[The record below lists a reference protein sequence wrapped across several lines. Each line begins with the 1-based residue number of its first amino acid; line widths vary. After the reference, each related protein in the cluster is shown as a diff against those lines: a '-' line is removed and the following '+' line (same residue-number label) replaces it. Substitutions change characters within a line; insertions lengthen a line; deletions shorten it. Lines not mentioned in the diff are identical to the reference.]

1 MPSPPPRRLP
11 GNDHAKPNKH
21 VPSAK
26 YLNIPWPRQ
35 KAIIAGKHANA
46 SNPRSQVIPQIA
58 LIIATPKPPHLA
70 ASFFLFRTRDVR
82 YWHLTDKRT
91 QPPNGRFW
99 TRADKG
105 GVTPGCGLSPFDPK
119 RTWSDVRLESAM
131 GVQNR

>member
-82 YWHLTDKRT
+82 YWHLTDIRGT
-91 QPPNGRFW
+91 ATICPLLDQSGHSW
-99 TRADKG
+99 TPA
-105 GVTPGCGLSPFDPK
+105 VGLGAG
-119 RTWSDVRLESAM
+119 L
-131 GVQNR
+131 

>member
-26 YLNIPWPRQ
+26 YLIIPWPRQ

-82 YWHLTDKRT
+82 YWHLADIRCAAKFGRYWVHSGHPTGIASINDPR
-91 QPPNGRFW
+91 QHARQRRAILSNGNP
-99 TRADKG
+99 T
-105 GVTPGCGLSPFDPK
+105 TSPK
-119 RTWSDVRLESAM
+119 
-131 GVQNR
+131 